1 MVSAISSVDTN
12 YSDYDKNNIYSENS
26 ITEDSLFINQTNEY
40 NDDTFEKEE
49 NIEDSEQTEVQE
61 EITSVEDLEAKFE
74 EIQAKQG
81 FFGKTFDKIKNAL
94 PFLSKIGCKGSEEV
108 QDAIEKVKSGEMT
121 IEEANEIIEKYES
134 NQETGTEVILDT
146 ATLGIVS
153 AVCLLA
159 GPLGWG
165 ALAVIGIATVT
176 GAVSR
181 VALGATEAATNEVK
195 GDYTAEDIQEDA
207 IKGGIIGFLRG
218 LGKVLGCKFKTPKET
233 DKDKIDLA
241 IKSSMSIA
249 NFLKATPSI

>member
-1 MVSAISSVDTN
+1 MVNAVNSADIN
-12 YSDYDKNNIYSENS
+12 YSNYNNNIN
-26 ITEDSLFINQTNEY
+26 TTNPLVEDSLFVTKTNEY

-49 NIEDSEQTEVQE
+49 NIESSEQTETRE

-81 FFGKTFDKIKNAL
+81 FVGKTFDKIKNAL
-94 PFLSKIGCKGSEEV
+94 PFLSKLGCKGSEEV

-121 IEEANEIIEKYES
+121 LEEAKEIIEKYES
-134 NQETGTEVILDT
+134 NQEIGTEVILDT

-165 ALAVIGIATVT
+165 ALAVIGVSTAV

-181 VALGATEAATNEVK
+181 VALGAADAATNDVE
-195 GDYTAEDIQEDA
+195 GDYTAENIKEDA
-207 IKGGIIGFLRG
+207 VKGGIIGFLKG
-218 LGKVLGCKFKTPKET
+218 LGKVIGCKFKMPKET

-249 NFLKATPSI
+249 NLFKATPSI